1 MRSEIARQLS
11 VCFQEEKMKDHQKL
25 GLRPI
30 GRGFVVNAP
39 IPGGPAGR
47 SLAMA
52 YIDKNNR
59 KFVKINGNLE
69 PLEERHS
76 FLAVD

>member
-1 MRSEIARQLS
+1 MWG
-11 VCFQEEKMKDHQKL
+11 KMKIERKQN
-25 GLRPI
+25 LRPI
-30 GRGFVVNAP
+30 GRGFIVNTP

-52 YIDKNNR
+52 YMDQDNKKYIE
-59 KFVKINGNLE
+59 INGNIE
-69 PLEERHS
+69 PLEEKHS

>member
-1 MRSEIARQLS
+1 MGTG
-11 VCFQEEKMKDHQKL
+11 MKTDKKHT
-25 GLRPI
+25 LRPI
-30 GRGFVVNAP
+30 GRGFVVNTS

-52 YIDKNNR
+52 YVDHNNN
-59 KFVKINGNLE
+59 KYVEINGNIE
-69 PLEERHS
+69 PLEKRHS